1 MGDAA
6 HAPSPFQ
13 GQGAAQAIEDSLTIS
28 DLFAKVRTAKDV
40 PLAFAAF
47 DQVRRPRAHKNVI
60 ESRKTGKIFS
70 LLDPEYTDVREIAGG
85 FPTRMKWLWSRDMEE
100 QSNDA
105 IKLFEAYKNEGGVG
119 S

>member
-1 MGDAA
+1 M
-6 HAPSPFQ
+6 
-13 GQGAAQAIEDSLTIS
+13 
-28 DLFAKVRTAKDV
+28 
-40 PLAFAAF
+40 
-47 DQVRRPRAHKNVI
+47 I